1 MGSIGEGAT
10 TGRSSARGRRRGS
23 YRGTHSIGG
32 DATLFSFEG
41 RWTRYRWPHKKKRV
55 IRGIAGEAKVG
66 YLLQYDSFMGMRGG
80 IGRLLK
86 MLLVFTV
93 AMVE

>member
-1 MGSIGEGAT
+1 MDKISVATQKKEG
-10 TGRSSARGRRRGS
+10 
-23 YRGTHSIGG
+23 Y
-32 DATLFSFEG
+32 
-41 RWTRYRWPHKKKRV
+41 W
-55 IRGIAGEAKVG
+55 GIAGEAKVG